1 MRMTPTLAYFAV
13 FIGVTGH
20 ASSEFFAV
28 LSGVAGPEVSVWRY
42 VLGGAGLLVVAL
54 SRKATR
60 DLLTP
65 LRQDGLRLLLL
76 SLGGVSVPYL
86 AFHWALDY
94 ASVVQVGTWSE
105 SVRVSSTITG
115 IRRATARLMIPSP
128 RCILFVRR
136 NSGS

>member
-1 MRMTPTLAYFAV
+1 MRMTPTLASLAV
-13 FIGVTGH
+13 LVGVTGH

-54 SRKATR
+54 ARRTTR

-65 LRQDGLRLLLL
+65 LRQDGLRLVLL

-86 AFHWALDY
+86 AF
-94 ASVVQVGTWSE
+94 
-105 SVRVSSTITG
+105 
-115 IRRATARLMIPSP
+115 
-128 RCILFVRR
+128 
-136 NSGS
+136 